1 MMLLLVLSLLIP
13 LVQGTILSIATQN
26 PNSEPPLFEIDTV
39 DPLTGKFTKIVD
51 LPPDGIPANCVALRN
66 DNTLVY
72 CTEFNASS
80 KTGGS
85 CLTTVD
91 LSTKQIQQGQRYT
104 NFWFVDLGF
113 DKVTNQTFTLGFN
126 GSTNDY
132 HVYEVLPNQT
142 LRDMVLVPRP
152 QFVGAGTYSSS
163 KHIFF
168 LNMDLLVAVGTV
180 GEQAGKILYAV
191 DVSSVI
197 VENLVYDDTFGMLYA
212 WAYDYANRAT
222 LLVSLDY
229 TTGKLTNTFYTSIT
243 QHFGLPVCVDKTG
256 YAIYTFLV
264 DQPGNRSVILDLSGL
279 KASKA
284 PADRFALTMSCQ

>member
-1 MMLLLVLSLLIP
+1 MLLTLLSLLLP

-51 LPPDGIPANCVALRN
+51 LAPDGTPANCVALRN

-72 CTEFNASS
+72 CTEFNAS
-80 KTGGS
+80 KAGGS

-142 LRDMVLVPRP
+142 LRDLVLVPRP
-152 QFVGAGTYSSS
+152 QFAGAGTYSSS

-180 GEQAGKILYAV
+180 GEQAGKILYTV

-197 VENLVYDDTFGMLYA
+197 VENLVYDDTFGVLYA
-212 WAYDYANRAT
+212 WAYDYADHVT

-229 TTGKLTNTFYTSIT
+229 TTGKLTNTFYTSTT
-243 QHFGLPVCVDKTG
+243 QHFGLPACVDKTG
-256 YAIYTFLV
+256 YVIYTFLV
-264 DQPGNRSVILDLSGL
+264 DQPSNHSTILALSDD
-279 KASKA
+279 KPSEA
-284 PADRFALTMSCQ
+284 PAGGFALTMSCQ